1 MTKATRATKNNNF
14 ESLRQLI
21 LNQCQTINTKTEG
34 QSKQTNN
41 EIDSNHEALIQL
53 LSKAGAKAQEVLEKA
68 ESNEFETK
76 NIKDELNTIK
86 DSLDHEQHQINT
98 PTMNMQSTILVRGVP
113 QKQNE
118 KSWNDTSLAFANR
131 FAEKLH

>member
-34 QSKQTNN
+34 QSKQINN
-41 EIDSNHEALIQL
+41 GIDSNHEILIQL

-68 ESNEFETK
+68 ESNEFDTK
-76 NIKDELNTIK
+76 NIKYEFNTIK
-86 DSLDHEQHQINT
+86 DFLDDEQHQINT
-98 PTMNMQSTILVRGVP
+98 LSMNMRSTILVRDVP

-118 KSWNDTSLAFANR
+118 KSWNDTSLVLANH

>member
-21 LNQCQTINTKTEG
+21 LNQCQTINNKTEG

-68 ESNEFETK
+68 ESNEFDTK
-76 NIKDELNTIK
+76 NIKDEFSTIK
-86 DSLDHEQHQINT
+86 DLLDDEQHQINT
-98 PTMNMQSTILVRGVP
+98 LSMNMRSTILVRDVP

-118 KSWNDTSLAFANR
+118 KNWNDTSLAFANH